1 MRQAVETMSNPWRLN
16 YRYGPAVSHPRH
28 LSRLRQVASGRSGG
42 VDSVIIVTQLDG
54 KKMAL
59 NTERIER
66 IEHNESSD
74 TTNVYIF
81 GGSTLILADPI
92 EELIEKISDSQAL
105 VVAKAFVLADQIASD
120 STGEL
125 EKRRATLHVLR
136 NEESG

>member
-1 MRQAVETMSNPWRLN
+1 MAYARKLN
-16 YRYGPAVSHPRH
+16 YWNSRAVNHPRH
-28 LSRLRQVASGRSGG
+28 LSRVRQVASGRSGG

-81 GGSTLILADPI
+81 GGSTLILADPV
-92 EELIEKISDSQAL
+92 EELIEKISDAQAL
-105 VVAKAFVLADQIASD
+105 VVAKAFVLADQISSD
-120 STGEL
+120 SSGEL